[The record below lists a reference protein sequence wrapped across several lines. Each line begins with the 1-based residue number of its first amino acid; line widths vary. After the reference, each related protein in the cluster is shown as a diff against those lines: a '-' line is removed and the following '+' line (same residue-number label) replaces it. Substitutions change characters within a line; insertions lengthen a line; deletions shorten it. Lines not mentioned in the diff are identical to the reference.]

1 MIFPLIESC
10 VPQDLLSVWQRS
22 SHEESATSTQAVTGL
37 EKRLASLMSF
47 LKNEVE
53 NDQRTRLAA
62 EGFGLRPTAQD
73 RISTAAGLINHGAE
87 KCVFCGNTH
96 ESANCFKAQK
106 LTLEKKK
113 EILSGKKACFKCLR
127 IGHQSRQCKARL
139 RCLVCSQSHV
149 ILMCPDLPKEN
160 RVIEKSKS
168 AKGDKTH
175 DVTVNETL
183 TCTNSTNTHVFL
195 QTLRVKLCG
204 VGGSRNVR
212 ALIDTGS
219 QNTYILKSTALALGY
234 QSKRREKIIH
244 CLFGGA
250 TSQENHECYEVTAM
264 YKNYKCSF
272 EALSQ
277 SVICT
282 DIAPVFD
289 GPWMQELDRMGIHV
303 TDKYDPAPIELLIGS
318 DVAGRLYTGKRHI
331 LSSGLVAVET
341 LYGWTLMGR
350 IPLNTSRSATMT
362 SISLFVRDASITRL
376 WQLDVLGITDPTEHK
391 SRQEVVSAARDFFNE
406 TVKINEDGRYEVNLP
421 WLEAHPPLPDNY
433 AMARRRLDKTVH
445 KLEVNGLL
453 ESYDNIFQEWLSEG
467 IIEEVLE
474 DSRTNVAHYLPHRPV
489 VKEDSATTKIRPVF
503 DASAKEKNGPS
514 LNQCLETGP
523 NLIELIPNMLHRFR
537 QNKIGVTADIRK
549 AFLQIGV
556 DKGDRDFLR
565 FLWRGPGDEIRT
577 YRHKRVVF
585 GVSSS
590 PFLLGA
596 TLEHHISKSLDR
608 CDGGNLPYSRD
619 TVSRLSRSF
628 YVDNCIASVQ
638 TEQIL
643 RCFIEESS
651 MIMEE
656 ARFDLRGWEFSRQI
670 CSPDYKHTPLL
681 GLEWD
686 KRLDTLKLNTD
697 FLKDLEKLLQ
707 EPITKRV
714 MLSLAQRVFDP
725 IGFTCPATLL
735 PKLMLQKTWEK
746 KIGWD
751 VSVDLEI
758 EETFRNWV
766 KELNDLR
773 TIEIPRWVRS
783 GPGEAEQLSVHTFC
797 DASQNAY
804 AAVIFLRGVYEGKV
818 FIRLL
823 AAKSRISPLKKITI
837 PRLELLAAVVGAR
850 LYGSV
855 RDGLAVEADNYF
867 WSDSTTVISWIH
879 RNEDWGTFVHNR
891 VAEIRRTTHSDKWRF
906 VPGILNPADLPS
918 RGCGVKFLLHS
929 GWWEGPRWLYGD
941 PKSWPEHE
949 GMQYDELEINRE
961 KKKKITSSLLN
972 TGDHMNEDELHLTY
986 FSKYLKTRRMIAWI
1000 LRFIFNTR
1008 NPINKRKGALTEEE
1022 IGKAE
1027 TFVVKR
1033 VQRDSLDE
1041 NDKRWRNLQSFRD
1054 ENGVIRVKSRV
1065 LIRWTTSARLHRR
1078 RETSKVTMGKNWC
1091 ARLCGKVR
1099 ECVKAENPQRK
1110 LLLRVVVA

>member
-1 MIFPLIESC
+1 M
-10 VPQDLLSVWQRS
+10 D
-22 SHEESATSTQAVTGL
+22 
-37 EKRLASLMSF
+37 
-47 LKNEVE
+47 
-53 NDQRTRLAA
+53 
-62 EGFGLRPTAQD
+62 
-73 RISTAAGLINHGAE
+73 
-87 KCVFCGNTH
+87 
-96 ESANCFKAQK
+96 
-106 LTLEKKK
+106 
-113 EILSGKKACFKCLR
+113 
-127 IGHQSRQCKARL
+127 
-139 RCLVCSQSHV
+139 
-149 ILMCPDLPKEN
+149 
-160 RVIEKSKS
+160 
-168 AKGDKTH
+168 
-175 DVTVNETL
+175 
-183 TCTNSTNTHVFL
+183 
-195 QTLRVKLCG
+195 
-204 VGGSRNVR
+204 
-212 ALIDTGS
+212 
-219 QNTYILKSTALALGY
+219 
-234 QSKRREKIIH
+234 IIP
-244 CLFGGA
+244 
-250 TSQENHECYEVTAM
+250 
-264 YKNYKCSF
+264 
-272 EALSQ
+272 EALDANG
-277 SVICT
+277 V
-282 DIAPVFD
+282 
-289 GPWMQELDRMGIHV
+289 
-303 TDKYDPAPIELLIGS
+303 
-318 DVAGRLYTGKRHI
+318 
-331 LSSGLVAVET
+331 LVKFMA
-341 LYGWTLMGR
+341 
-350 IPLNTSRSATMT
+350 I
-362 SISLFVRDASITRL
+362 L

-608 CDGGNLPYSRD
+608 CDSGNVPYSRD

-670 CSPDYKHTPLL
+670 CSPNYKHTPLL

-783 GPGEAEQLSVHTFC
+783 GRGEAEQLSVHTFC
-797 DASQNAY
+797 DAS
-804 AAVIFLRGVYEGKV
+804 
-818 FIRLL
+818 
-823 AAKSRISPLKKITI
+823 
-837 PRLELLAAVVGAR
+837 
-850 LYGSV
+850 
-855 RDGLAVEADNYF
+855 
-867 WSDSTTVISWIH
+867 
-879 RNEDWGTFVHNR
+879 
-891 VAEIRRTTHSDKWRF
+891 
-906 VPGILNPADLPS
+906 
-918 RGCGVKFLLHS
+918 
-929 GWWEGPRWLYGD
+929 
-941 PKSWPEHE
+941 
-949 GMQYDELEINRE
+949 
-961 KKKKITSSLLN
+961 
-972 TGDHMNEDELHLTY
+972 
-986 FSKYLKTRRMIAWI
+986 
-1000 LRFIFNTR
+1000 
-1008 NPINKRKGALTEEE
+1008 
-1022 IGKAE
+1022 
-1027 TFVVKR
+1027 
-1033 VQRDSLDE
+1033 
-1041 NDKRWRNLQSFRD
+1041 
-1054 ENGVIRVKSRV
+1054 
-1065 LIRWTTSARLHRR
+1065 
-1078 RETSKVTMGKNWC
+1078 
-1091 ARLCGKVR
+1091 
-1099 ECVKAENPQRK
+1099 
-1110 LLLRVVVA
+1110 